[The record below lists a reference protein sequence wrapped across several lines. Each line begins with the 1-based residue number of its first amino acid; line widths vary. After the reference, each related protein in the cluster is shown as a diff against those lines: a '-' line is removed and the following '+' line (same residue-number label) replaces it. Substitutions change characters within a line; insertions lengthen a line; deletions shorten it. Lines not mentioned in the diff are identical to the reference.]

1 MTKRLVT
8 PPFPIATAD
17 GATSPMRRRALASLG
32 GLAVMA
38 SGCGGSGGTGDLAG
52 VGSGG
57 TGAAFGFG
65 MISGFGSIIV
75 NGIKY
80 DDSQASVTDDLGNR
94 RELGELGLGMIV
106 EIRGSADDS
115 TSLGT
120 ANSVRIL
127 SELKGPVTRVTPSQT
142 TPGTGE
148 LVVLGTTVRAM
159 STTFWQDASG
169 LGGVV
174 DGQVVEVW
182 GFADRASNT
191 ITATRI
197 EIKQASDNTATRL
210 RGIVTELVPGIR
222 LRVGGQQEGAG
233 SQDFTL
239 ANATVAAGVRVGEL
253 VKVQYTPSGNT
264 KIATKVEVDSSA
276 VLSNETRVRA
286 EGRISQFTSK
296 SSFKL
301 EGLNVDASSASF
313 SDGLESQLAN
323 GARVR
328 VEGQMSGSK
337 LKASVVRFRDDA
349 QSNSGSGS
357 SGSGSSGSG
366 SGSSNSGSSGGSQS
380 SGSDDYGDEV
390 NGVIVRF
397 AGKESFT
404 VKDRA
409 NREFNFDGSS
419 ATGKDGGPLPSLGI
433 GSPVQVKFTV
443 QAFGLLKANQIRL
456 DS

>member
-8 PPFPIATAD
+8 PPFHIASAYV
-17 GATSPMRRRALASLG
+17 APSPMRRRALTSLG

-80 DDSQASVTDDLGNR
+80 DDSQASVTDDLGNPR
-94 RELGELGLGMIV
+94 ALGELALGMIV

-127 SELKGPVTRVTPSQT
+127 SELKGPVSRITLSQT

-148 LVVLGTTVRAM
+148 LVVLGTTVRAV

-169 LGGVV
+169 IAGVV
-174 DGQVVEVW
+174 EDRVVEVW
-182 GFADRASNT
+182 GFADRTSNT

-197 EIKQASDNTATRL
+197 ELKQPSDNTATRL
-210 RGIVTELVPGIR
+210 RGMVTELVPGIR
-222 LRVGGQQEGAG
+222 IRVGD
-233 SQDFTL
+233 QDFAL
-239 ANATVAAGVRVGEL
+239 AGATVAAGVSVGAL
-253 VKVQYTPSGNT
+253 VKVQFNTSGGT
-264 KIATKVEVDSSA
+264 QIATKVEVDTSA
-276 VLSNETRVRA
+276 APSDKTRVRS
-286 EGRISQFTSK
+286 EGRISQLTSK
-296 SSFKL
+296 ASFKL
-301 EGLNVDASSASF
+301 EGLGVDASSASF

-323 GARVR
+323 GVRVR
-328 VEGQMSGSK
+328 VEGLMSGST

-349 QSNSGSGS
+349 QNNSGSGS

-366 SGSSNSGSSGGSQS
+366 SGSSNSGSSGGSS
-380 SGSDDYGDEV
+380 SSDSDDYGDEV
-390 NGVIVRF
+390 KGVIVRF
-397 AGKESFT
+397 AGKERFT

-419 ATGKDGGPLPSLGI
+419 ATGKDGGPLPTLGI

-443 QAFGLLKANQIRL
+443 QAFGPLKATQIRL
-456 DS
+456 DT